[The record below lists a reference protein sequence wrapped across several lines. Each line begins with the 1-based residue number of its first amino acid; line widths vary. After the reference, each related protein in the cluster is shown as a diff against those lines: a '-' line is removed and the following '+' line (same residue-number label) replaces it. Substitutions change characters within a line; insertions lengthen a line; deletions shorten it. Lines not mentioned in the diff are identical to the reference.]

1 MKKHILL
8 GLLVVPFF
16 GMAQTSNK
24 SEVTKKVN
32 MNDVQTATDNQTT
45 ATSTSS
51 TTTETTEAKQAKV
64 QNYSA
69 VKIGETFYDLQTN
82 ASIGRRVVLHSDGS
96 VSAVWTTSNV
106 AANGWPNR
114 GSGYNHNDGTS
125 WGMVSSDRIENS
137 TRTGWPS
144 IGVIDGKEFIISH
157 ESNNGGFGIS
167 MNGSVGS
174 TSFTTEKALDDERVN
189 ENRVPIWGRA
199 AAGGDYIHLISNY
212 WFSEDNNVPR
222 VTMNGVQSPTTYTRM
237 YKGPDSIEVFHS
249 TLPGYDST
257 RLTFG
262 GGDTYAIDVQDSVV
276 AIAIGGRVGEVHSVY
291 LWKSTDYGRT
301 WEIKDVDKYPYYGN
315 LNGLYG
321 DTVWVN
327 DGSVDVMIDDNN
339 NAHVAWGAIRITE
352 NDTTDDE
359 GTYVFYPY
367 QAGLFHWSE
376 EFDVVN
382 RCGALIDADM
392 NGEQNI
398 NEETITALNANGE
411 IPTGL
416 DGSTIPFFAAR
427 YGSTG
432 IITHPSLSMDANGN
446 VFVVYSAPIEYDI
459 HPRQANYR
467 DILVSYSDDGGQT
480 WYGPQNIVQ
489 SRGYEDVFG
498 CVAKRSNDF
507 LHLIYQT
514 DVIPG
519 THLQNDGTAGLHPN
533 DKCDINYIAVP
544 VSDILNDVIGQNT
557 LNTEEVYKEENVF
570 VVSQNYPNPF
580 NGTTEVVIYLR
591 NQSDINVTITD
602 VTGKVV
608 SEVNYGTLTPGNHEL
623 EMDASG
629 FESGVYFYTVRS
641 GSNAVTRK
649 MQVH

>member
-1 MKKHILL
+1 MKKQILL
-8 GLLVVPFF
+8 GLLAIPIVGF
-16 GMAQTSNK
+16 AQTSNNK
-24 SEVTKKVN
+24 EVTQKANVYN
-32 MNDVQTATDNQTT
+32 VPVATDSETN

-51 TTTETTEAKQAKV
+51 GTDESVNQNKQAKV

-69 VKIGETFYDLQTN
+69 VKIGETYYDLQTN
-82 ASIGRRVVLHSDGS
+82 ASIGRRVVLHADGT

-114 GSGYNHNDGTS
+114 GSGYNHYDGSS
-125 WGMVSSDRIENS
+125 WSMVSSERIESS

-144 IGVIDGKEFIISH
+144 IGVLDGKEFVISH
-157 ESNNGGFGIS
+157 ESSTGGFGIS
-167 MNGSVGS
+167 MNGSIGS
-174 TSFTTEKALDDERVN
+174 NSWSTEKALDDERTN

-199 AAGGDYIHLISNY
+199 ASGGDYIHLISNY

-222 VTMNGVQSPTTYTRM
+222 VFMNGVGSPTTYTRM

-249 TLPGYDST
+249 TLPGYDTT

-262 GGDTYAIDVQDSVV
+262 GGDSYAIDVKDSVV
-276 AIAIGGRVGEVHSVY
+276 AIAIGGRSPLHSVY
-291 LWKSTDYGRT
+291 LWKSTDYGKT
-301 WEIKDVDKYPYYGN
+301 WDIMDVDKYPYYGN

-321 DTVWVN
+321 DTLFVN

-339 NAHVAWGAIRITE
+339 YAHVAWGGIRVTE

-416 DGSTIPFFAAR
+416 DGSSIPFFAAR
-427 YGSTG
+427 YGGTG
-432 IITHPSLSMDANGN
+432 IISHPSLSMDANGN
-446 VFVVYSAPIEYDI
+446 MFVVYSAPIEYDI

-489 SRGYEDVFG
+489 SRGFEDVFG

-580 NGTTEVVIYLR
+580 NGSTEVVIYLR
-591 NQSDINVTITD
+591 DKSNINVTITD
-602 VTGKVV
+602 VAGKVI
-608 SEVNYGTLTPGNHEL
+608 STTDFGNMSAGNHSLEL
-623 EMDASG
+623 DATG
-629 FESGVYFYTVRS
+629 FRSGVYFYTVQS

-649 MQVH
+649 MQVY